1 MDLPQLVPPM
11 FREECRCA
19 LMEHM
24 EQSVMWAG
32 TNWMLRLLA
41 VNLATTQ
48 QVSVGRPLVR
58 WLLKQGHDIA
68 SYLLCRITS
77 IERFKLWSLVW
88 PCLSGECD
96 V

>member
-1 MDLPQLVPPM
+1 
-11 FREECRCA
+11 
-19 LMEHM
+19 MEHM

-58 WLLKQGHDIA
+58 WLLKQGLDIA

-88 PCLSGECD
+88 PCLPGECD